1 MNKPDCFQARYRIC
15 PGHCHHIDIG
25 DLIIRVCPHW
35 DLHYFKKHSPLMI
48 YLKLHCPVWEHH
60 EESKVSVNY
69 VTAFLSNIIASNNLD
84 GDFLIKP
91 DTSLR
96 IALNTSKTYLT
107 DYQLRNLVMRQLD
120 CDLIQCSLLAY
131 RQY

>member
-1 MNKPDCFQARYRIC
+1 
-15 PGHCHHIDIG
+15 
-25 DLIIRVCPHW
+25 
-35 DLHYFKKHSPLMI
+35 MI

-96 IALNTSKTYLT
+96 IALNTRKTYLT

>member
-1 MNKPDCFQARYRIC
+1 MNKSDCFRTRYRIC

-35 DLHYFKKHSPLMI
+35 DLYYFKRHSPLMI

-69 VTAFLSNIIASNNLD
+69 ITAFLSNIIASNNLD

-91 DTSLR
+91 DASLR
-96 IALNTSKTYLT
+96 IALSTRKTYLT
-107 DYQLRNLVMRQLD
+107 DYQLRNLVMRQLN
-120 CDLIQCSLLAY
+120 CDFTQCYLYAY